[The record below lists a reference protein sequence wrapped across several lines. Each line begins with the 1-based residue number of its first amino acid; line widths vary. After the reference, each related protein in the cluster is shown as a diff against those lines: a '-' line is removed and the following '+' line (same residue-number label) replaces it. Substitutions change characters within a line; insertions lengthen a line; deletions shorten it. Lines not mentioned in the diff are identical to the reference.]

1 MLFIF
6 TYIYILYNM
15 KRFSDFINEKL
26 KVSKHSISNIT
37 LESLIDAL
45 KDFKD
50 RNRIIYVDFNL
61 REILGEYPEVLNYYG
76 SYTDKNIIGNEI
88 QQLGYTQIKST
99 GEDVV
104 YIYFDIRIGDSI
116 HIENTEELHDIFGEE
131 ILTKIYDYIVNH

>member
-1 MLFIF
+1 MRRITEFI
-6 TYIYILYNM
+6 L
-15 KRFSDFINEKL
+15 EKL
-26 KVSKHSISNIT
+26 KVSKHNSATVT
-37 LESLIDAL
+37 LESLVDAV

-50 RNRIIYVDFNL
+50 RNHIIFVDLNW
-61 REILGEYPEVLNYYG
+61 REILGECPVVLDYYG